1 MKYSFWYLSST
12 LSNGS
17 NSVEYFVYLSW
28 SLSRWNKRSRNQNNR
43 DSSIKKNTYNQW
55 DFRKIFSSFFH
66 PSSNYFF
73 LNRRTFLTNF
83 ANSLL
88 FHYYSVSSKIPD
100 HRCSIVD
107 WLSLTENDSW
117 RFSATKRKRTNKAH
131 CSAQHGCT
139 RILSTRERSDVRIRT
154 SLPYAEPFSLIV
166 KVKSPRVWDVICST
180 LVLYRSTPGLDRGVG
195 VFKGDYT
202 QRQGWLYWRSLPV
215 ALIRHAF
222 FSSFQFFLHSCLL
235 HLQFISIQ
243 SHVYRIFHTFLRKSA
258 RIKNGKIG
266 KRGKT
271 RSSARGRYVIENEN
285 CLGKLVERG
294 RTRNRP
300 PTALRFEL
308 I

>member
-55 DFRKIFSSFFH
+55 DFRKIFSFSSFFH

-88 FHYYSVSSKIPD
+88 FHYYSVSSRIPD

-107 WLSLTENDSW
+107 WLSFTENDSW

-222 FSSFQFFLHSCLL
+222 FSSFQFFLHSCLPFSTYNL
-235 HLQFISIQ
+235 SLYNPTCIEYFI
-243 SHVYRIFHTFLRKSA
+243 
-258 RIKNGKIG
+258 
-266 KRGKT
+266 
-271 RSSARGRYVIENEN
+271 RSSAKVHGLKMEK
-285 CLGKLVERG
+285 LGKEERLVRA
-294 RTRNRP
+294 RVDDTWSKMK
-300 PTALRFEL
+300 
-308 I
+308 IV

>member
-55 DFRKIFSSFFH
+55 DFRKIFSFSSFFH

-88 FHYYSVSSKIPD
+88 FHYYSVSSRIPD

-107 WLSLTENDSW
+107 WLSFTENDSW

-215 ALIRHAF
+215 ALIHF
-222 FSSFQFFLHSCLL
+222 SHPSNSSFIPVFHS
-235 HLQFISIQ
+235 
-243 SHVYRIFHTFLRKSA
+243 
-258 RIKNGKIG
+258 
-266 KRGKT
+266 
-271 RSSARGRYVIENEN
+271 
-285 CLGKLVERG
+285 
-294 RTRNRP
+294 P
-300 PTALRFEL
+300 PTIYLYTIPRVSN
-308 I
+308 ISYVPPQKCTD

>member
-43 DSSIKKNTYNQW
+43 DSSIKKK
-55 DFRKIFSSFFH
+55 FILLIFSSIFQLFLFK
-66 PSSNYFF
+66 SSNF
-73 LNRRTFLTNF
+73 LYEFRQ
-83 ANSLL
+83 
-88 FHYYSVSSKIPD
+88 FHYYSVSSRIPD

-107 WLSLTENDSW
+107 WLSFTENDSW

-154 SLPYAEPFSLIV
+154 SLPYTEPFSLIV

-222 FSSFQFFLHSCLL
+222 FSSFQFFLHSCLPFSTYNL
-235 HLQFISIQ
+235 SLYNRTCIEYFI
-243 SHVYRIFHTFLRKSA
+243 
-258 RIKNGKIG
+258 
-266 KRGKT
+266 
-271 RSSARGRYVIENEN
+271 RSSAKVHGLKMEK
-285 CLGKLVERG
+285 LGKEERLVRA
-294 RTRNRP
+294 RVDNTWSKMK
-300 PTALRFEL
+300 
-308 I
+308 IV